1 MTITQTDIQKLAS
14 LSRIKLT
21 DDEQIQ
27 FAKEIDSILGY
38 VEQIKEVSSGVA
50 EGDTRNTEST
60 KNSKNTESAST
71 QVVSHADKKP
81 SDIPHRNH
89 MREDIA
95 DTDLNPDASVLVNS
109 APSHEQGFVK
119 VKKILN

>member
-14 LSRIKLT
+14 LSRMKLT
-21 DDEQIQ
+21 DEEQSQ

-38 VEQIKEVSSGVA
+38 VEQIKEVSS
-50 EGDTRNTEST
+50 D
-60 KNSKNTESAST
+60 
-71 QVVSHADKKP
+71 VSHADKKP
-81 SDIPHRNH
+81 ADIAHRNL

-95 DTDLNPDASVLVNS
+95 DANLNPESNVLVES
-109 APSHEQGFVK
+109 APAHEQGFVK

>member
-1 MTITQTDIQKLAS
+1 MTITQIDIQKLAS

-21 DDEQIQ
+21 EDEQTQ

-38 VEQIKEVSSGVA
+38 VEQIKEIGAQSG
-50 EGDTRNTEST
+50 D
-60 KNSKNTESAST
+60 
-71 QVVSHADKKP
+71 SHADKKP

-95 DTDLNPDASVLVNS
+95 DTDLNSDASVLVNA
-109 APSHEQGFVK
+109 APAHEQGFVK